1 MQTPALNTAAPNPE
15 MLNMIRN
22 PAVQPP
28 QQPTGAP
35 AQQPEGAAP
44 PSAEGQPPVTPQD
57 GQQEV
62 TVSQPLPGGET
73 LPSMDLPL
81 PTLPGMPSME
91 ATAPR
96 QDGNFFAFLQKLAD
110 TPRFAEGINRLLLQF
125 TEGAVG
131 TIGAAGTVARTAETT
146 ASALPRELDALVR
159 QLPRNEAEAV
169 DFLKQQTTGGSRFTG
184 DLFDLLRTAY
194 EQTSSKAAKND
205 ILQFVRRFNDYTSA
219 EHIES
224 SMLRTLGQLAKTAPR
239 EYTEQ
244 LETLTQSL
252 EQALSTGDR
261 AGTLKLLQGKI
272 LPFLTDVSDSHP
284 DIRLP
289 NTLIS
294 IFKPLAARFENSGED
309 GLLQAFRQ
317 LTERSAL
324 GPALEKFS
332 DLKKLVGESDIAKA
346 KADRRFAEQLART
359 ADWAMK
365 GKGGGDPRRLFRQ
378 LISNELLNK
387 SVYLPLEHALLPME
401 WNGRHVLSELWV
413 DPDAE
418 KDARGTDEKERLI
431 RFLLHMDIPGLG
443 PIDLTL
449 ESRGESIE
457 LQLACP
463 ETIVPFSEQI
473 QREMT
478 RILENNGL
486 KPEGIQIQKW
496 EKPTKLTD
504 AFPKIAKGESSSGV
518 NLKI

>member
-1 MQTPALNTAAPNPE
+1 MQTPVLNNSTPNPE

-22 PAVQPP
+22 PTTQPP
-28 QQPTGAP
+28 QQQSPGAP
-35 AQQPEGAAP
+35 AQQPDGAAP
-44 PSAEGQPPVTPQD
+44 PAEGQPPGVLQGEQPAIP
-57 GQQEV
+57 
-62 TVSQPLPGGET
+62 QPLPGT
-73 LPSMDLPL
+73 DQLPSAELPL

-91 ATAPR
+91 TAAPR

-125 TEGAVG
+125 TEGIATAGSAEATAQAEG
-131 TIGAAGTVARTAETT
+131 TTT
-146 ASALPRELDALVR
+146 PALPPELDALVR

-169 DFLKQQTTGGSRFTG
+169 DFLKRQTTGGSRFTG
-184 DLFDLLRTAY
+184 ELFDLLRIAY
-194 EQTSSKAAKND
+194 AQTNSKAAKTD
-205 ILQFVRRFNDYTSA
+205 ILQFVRRFSDYTSS
-219 EHIES
+219 EHIEG
-224 SMLRTLGQLAKTAPR
+224 SMVRTLGQLTKTAPR
-239 EYTEQ
+239 EYTAQ

-252 EQALSTGDR
+252 KQMLSTGDR

-272 LPFLTDVSDSHP
+272 LPFLKDISDRHP

-294 IFKPLAARFENSGED
+294 IFKPLAARFENGGED

-332 DLKKLVGESDIAKA
+332 DLKKMVGESDIAKA
-346 KADRRFAEQLART
+346 KANQRFAEQLART

-365 GKGGGDPRRLFRQ
+365 GKGGGDPRKLFRQ

-387 SVYLPLEHALLPME
+387 NVYLPLEHALLPME
-401 WNGRHVLSELWV
+401 WNGKHVLSELWI
-413 DPDAE
+413 DPDADNDTRE
-418 KDARGTDEKERLI
+418 TDEKERLI

-449 ESRGESIE
+449 ESRGEAVE

-473 QREMT
+473 QREMS

-496 EKPTKLTD
+496 EKPTTLTA
-504 AFPKIAKGESSSGV
+504 AFPKIAKGDSGSGV

>member
-1 MQTPALNTAAPNPE
+1 MQTPALNNTAPNPE
-15 MLNMIRN
+15 MLNTIRN
-22 PAVQPP
+22 PAA
-28 QQPTGAP
+28 QQPSGTP
-35 AQQPEGAAP
+35 AQQPGSTAP
-44 PSAEGQPPVTPQD
+44 PAEGQAPAVPQG
-57 GQQEV
+57 GQQTAAAV
-62 TVSQPLPGGET
+62 PQPAPGMEQ
-73 LPSMDLPL
+73 LPSVELPL

-91 ATAPR
+91 TAVPR
-96 QDGNFFAFLQKLAD
+96 QDGNLFAFLQKLAD

-125 TEGAVG
+125 TA
-131 TIGAAGTVARTAETT
+131 IPAGAAGTVSQTAGTT
-146 ASALPRELDALVR
+146 APALPQELDALVR
-159 QLPRNEAEAV
+159 QLPQNEAEAV
-169 DFLKQQTTGGSRFTG
+169 DFLKQQATGGSRFTG
-184 DLFDLLRTAY
+184 ELFDLLRTAY
-194 EQTSSKAAKND
+194 ARTESKAAKND
-205 ILQFVRRFNDYTSA
+205 ILQFVRRFNDYTSS

-224 SMLRTLGQLAKTAPR
+224 SMLRTLGQLTKAAPR
-239 EYTEQ
+239 EYTAQ

-252 EQALSTGDR
+252 EQTLSTGDR

-272 LPFLTDVSDSHP
+272 LPFLKDVSDRHP
-284 DIRLP
+284 DVRLP

-294 IFKPLAARFENSGED
+294 IFKPLAARFENSSED

-324 GPALEKFS
+324 GPALEKFT
-332 DLKKLVGESDIAKA
+332 DLKKLTGESDIAKA
-346 KADRRFAEQLART
+346 KADQRFAEQLART

-401 WNGRHVLSELWV
+401 WNGRHVFSELWI
-413 DPDAE
+413 DPDAD
-418 KDARGTDEKERLI
+418 KDARETDEKERLI

-449 ESRGESIE
+449 ESRGESVE

-463 ETIVPFSEQI
+463 GTIVPFSEQI

-496 EKPTKLTD
+496 EKPTTLTA
-504 AFPKIAKGESSSGV
+504 AFPKIAKGESNSGV